1 MISPHNSELKMMSEA
16 DSGDL
21 SPSLV
26 EGEVDFLFYLWLC
39 MKHKPGEPSH
49 TTG

>member
-1 MISPHNSELKMMSEA
+1 MMSEA

-26 EGEVDFLFYLWLC
+26 EGEVIFHPVLKIIDLFSCNLS
-39 MKHKPGEPSH
+39 KKQ
-49 TTG
+49 TTR

>member
-26 EGEVDFLFYLWLC
+26 EGEVDFLFLLMVVQC
-39 MKHKPGEPSH
+39 TMHNVHE
-49 TTG
+49 T

>member
-1 MISPHNSELKMMSEA
+1 MMSEA

-26 EGEVDFLFYLWLC
+26 EGEVELKIMKLPVFRLFIVFFFLLR
-39 MKHKPGEPSH
+39 
-49 TTG
+49 

>member
-1 MISPHNSELKMMSEA
+1 MMSEA

-26 EGEVDFLFYLWLC
+26 EGEVELKIMKLPVFHAPFVYCLLFFLLR
-39 MKHKPGEPSH
+39 
-49 TTG
+49 

>member
-1 MISPHNSELKMMSEA
+1 MMSEA

-26 EGEVDFLFYLWLC
+26 EGEVKDFALILRSKIVFSLPLSLVMVLFDRKY
-39 MKHKPGEPSH
+39 
-49 TTG
+49 

>member
-1 MISPHNSELKMMSEA
+1 MSEA

-26 EGEVDFLFYLWLC
+26 EGEVIFHPVLKIIDFFSLPQFVE
-39 MKHKPGEPSH
+39 M
-49 TTG
+49 